1 MSQQITN
8 AFEKVIDR
16 RILEIAY
23 EPLSSYIEDNYMR
36 LNLANNAKTI
46 ENVEQS
52 TLLDFELIRINDI
65 IQNGE
70 MLLFQII
77 IVAEIE
83 IEETVRRDR
92 EVENINKKFVL
103 SCSANID
110 DIQGSFTV
118 DSIEEY

>member
-52 TLLDFELIRINDI
+52 TLLDFELVRINDI

-103 SCSANID
+103 SCSASID